1 MKRIPLFATSA
12 SLVLAVSVALAL
24 LGVATNFNA
33 SPFDLA
39 FPLLFASVAVVG
51 SSFALL
57 IRFRQTTQQV
67 AATRSRHRRSL

>member
-33 SPFDLA
+33 SRFDLA
-39 FPLLFASVAVVG
+39 SPIICWCGGLGQLVRFSHPL
-51 SSFALL
+51 
-57 IRFRQTTQQV
+57 QTDG
-67 AATRSRHRRSL
+67 